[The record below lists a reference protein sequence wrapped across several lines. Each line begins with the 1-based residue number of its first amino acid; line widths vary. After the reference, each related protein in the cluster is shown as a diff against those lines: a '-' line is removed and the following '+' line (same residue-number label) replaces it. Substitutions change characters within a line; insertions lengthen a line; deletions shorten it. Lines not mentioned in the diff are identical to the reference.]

1 MSNLFVT
8 GMSGLQAFRQA
19 LDVTGQN
26 IANANTDGYVRQ
38 RADLV
43 ARESTPVGA
52 SWVGNGVE
60 VGRLAR
66 VVDDFLA
73 DQSRVS
79 QSNSARLE
87 VFAGQAARV
96 TNLLGDPSGGLSN
109 ALQRLNNAIEAIAT
123 EPASMAARQG
133 LVETLDAA
141 VSQMRGLD
149 ARLREL
155 DGSTHVRI
163 VAEASAVDG
172 LAVSLATLNRDIGVA
187 RATAGSAPNGLLD
200 QRDRLLDQL
209 AAKVSIRVVANDD
222 GAVNVYLSG
231 GQSLVLGDASV
242 RVATVNDPAD
252 IGRFRVVLRNGS
264 SSEDV
269 TRSISGGV
277 LGGLFEL
284 REEVL
289 DPARNEVGRI
299 ATALTSALNAQHQKG
314 VDFLGVPGGELL
326 SVGAPKTVVP
336 TDNTGVVTTSATL
349 TGARALTGADYELEW
364 QGTVWS
370 LRRLD
375 SGAAV
380 PFTGTGAAGSP
391 IAFDGL
397 SLLLGGTPAVG
408 DRVLLR
414 PTREAV
420 SQMRVEITAPS
431 RVAAAAPVRVSA
443 SVDNAGAARVTALE
457 VIDPTNPMLRT
468 PAAVTFPTPST
479 VCIDGG
485 PSQAWVV
492 GQPIEANGWR
502 LRISGAP
509 AAGDGFAITDN
520 GAGRGDNR
528 NAVLLSDALRSPL
541 LDAATSSL
549 ADAVTRLT
557 SGIGAVTQQAQRN
570 SEVQRLA
577 YEDSVKQRQSVSGVN
592 LDEEAANLLRY
603 QQAYQASA
611 QVIRTANEVFNMLI
625 DIAR

>member
-109 ALQRLNNAIEAIAT
+109 ALQRLTNAIEAVAT

-133 LVETLDAA
+133 LVETLDAT

-349 TGARALTGADYELEW
+349 TDASALTGADYELEW
-364 QGTVWS
+364 QGTAWS

-397 SLLLGGTPAVG
+397 SLLVSGTPAVG

-468 PAAVTFPTPST
+468 PAAVIFPTPST
-479 VCIDGG
+479 VSIDGG

-557 SGIGAVTQQAQRN
+557 SGVGAVTQQAQRN

-592 LDEEAANLLRY
+592 LDEEASNLLRY

-625 DIAR
+625 GIVR

>member
-1 MSNLFVT
+1 
-8 GMSGLQAFRQA
+8 MSGLQAFRQA

-109 ALQRLNNAIEAIAT
+109 ALQRLTNAIEAVAT

-349 TGARALTGADYELEW
+349 TDARALTGADYELEW

-397 SLLLGGTPAVG
+397 SLLVGGTPAVG

-468 PAAVTFPTPST
+468 PAAVIFPTPST
-479 VCIDGG
+479 VSIDGG
-485 PSQAWVV
+485 PSQAWAV

-592 LDEEAANLLRY
+592 LDEEASNLLRY

-625 DIAR
+625 GIVR

>member
-109 ALQRLNNAIEAIAT
+109 ALQRLTNAIEAVAT

-133 LVETLDAA
+133 LVETLDAT

-187 RATAGSAPNGLLD
+187 RATSGSAPNGLLD

-349 TGARALTGADYELEW
+349 TDASALTGADYELEW
-364 QGTVWS
+364 QGTAWS

-397 SLLLGGTPAVG
+397 SLLVGGTPAVG

-443 SVDNAGAARVTALE
+443 SVDNAGAARVIALE

-468 PAAVTFPTPST
+468 PAAVIFPTPST
-479 VCIDGG
+479 VSIDGG

-557 SGIGAVTQQAQRN
+557 SGVGAVTQQAQRN

-577 YEDSVKQRQSVSGVN
+577 YEDSVKQRQSVSDVN
-592 LDEEAANLLRY
+592 LDEEASNLLRY

-625 DIAR
+625 GIVR

>member
-109 ALQRLNNAIEAIAT
+109 ALQRLTNAIEAVAT

-133 LVETLDAA
+133 LVETLDAT

-289 DPARNEVGRI
+289 DPTRNEVGRI

-349 TGARALTGADYELEW
+349 TDASALTGADYELEW
-364 QGTVWS
+364 QGTAWS

-397 SLLLGGTPAVG
+397 SLLVGGTPAVG

-468 PAAVTFPTPST
+468 PAAVIFPTPST
-479 VCIDGG
+479 VSIDGG

-557 SGIGAVTQQAQRN
+557 SGVGAVTQQAQRN

-592 LDEEAANLLRY
+592 LDEEASNLLRY

-625 DIAR
+625 GIVR

>member
-109 ALQRLNNAIEAIAT
+109 ALQRLTNAIEAVAT

-133 LVETLDAA
+133 LVETLDAT

-349 TGARALTGADYELEW
+349 TDASALTGADYELEW
-364 QGTVWS
+364 QGTAWS

-397 SLLLGGTPAVG
+397 SLLVGGTPAVG

-468 PAAVTFPTPST
+468 PAAVIFPTPST
-479 VCIDGG
+479 VSIDGG

-557 SGIGAVTQQAQRN
+557 SGVGAVTQQAQRN

-592 LDEEAANLLRY
+592 LDEEASNLLRY

-625 DIAR
+625 GIVR

>member
-109 ALQRLNNAIEAIAT
+109 ALQRLTNAIEAVAT

-133 LVETLDAA
+133 LVETLDAT

-252 IGRFRVVLRNGS
+252 IGRFRVVLRNSS

-349 TGARALTGADYELEW
+349 ADASALTGADYELEW
-364 QGTVWS
+364 QGTAWS

-397 SLLLGGTPAVG
+397 SLLVGGTPAVG

-468 PAAVTFPTPST
+468 PAAVIFPTPST
-479 VCIDGG
+479 VSIDGG

-557 SGIGAVTQQAQRN
+557 SGVSAVTQQAQRN

-592 LDEEAANLLRY
+592 LDEEASNLLRY

-625 DIAR
+625 GIVR

>member
-1 MSNLFVT
+1 
-8 GMSGLQAFRQA
+8 
-19 LDVTGQN
+19 
-26 IANANTDGYVRQ
+26 
-38 RADLV
+38 
-43 ARESTPVGA
+43 
-52 SWVGNGVE
+52 
-60 VGRLAR
+60 
-66 VVDDFLA
+66 
-73 DQSRVS
+73 
-79 QSNSARLE
+79 
-87 VFAGQAARV
+87 
-96 TNLLGDPSGGLSN
+96 
-109 ALQRLNNAIEAIAT
+109 
-123 EPASMAARQG
+123 
-133 LVETLDAA
+133 
-141 VSQMRGLD
+141 MRGLD
-149 ARLREL
+149 TRLREL

-172 LAVSLATLNRDIGVA
+172 FAVSLATLNRDIGVA

-209 AAKVSIRVVANDD
+209 AAKVSIRVVANAD

-314 VDFLGVPGGELL
+314 VDFLGVPAGELL
-326 SVGAPKTVVP
+326 TVGAPKTVVP

-349 TGARALTGADYELEW
+349 TAASALTGADYELEW
-364 QGTVWS
+364 QGTAWS

-479 VCIDGG
+479 VSIDGG

-625 DIAR
+625 GIVR

>member
-38 RADLV
+38 RAHLV

-109 ALQRLNNAIEAIAT
+109 ALQRLTNAIEAVAT

-133 LVETLDAA
+133 LVETLDAT

-187 RATAGSAPNGLLD
+187 RATSGSAPNGLLD

-349 TGARALTGADYELEW
+349 TDARALTGADYELEW
-364 QGTVWS
+364 QGTAWS

-397 SLLLGGTPAVG
+397 SLLVGGTPAVG

-468 PAAVTFPTPST
+468 PAAVIFPTPST
-479 VCIDGG
+479 VSIDGG

-557 SGIGAVTQQAQRN
+557 SGVGAVTQQAQRN

-592 LDEEAANLLRY
+592 LDEEASNLLRY

-625 DIAR
+625 GIVR

>member
-109 ALQRLNNAIEAIAT
+109 ALQRLTNAIEAVAT

-133 LVETLDAA
+133 LVETLDAT

-187 RATAGSAPNGLLD
+187 RATSGSAPNGLLD

-349 TGARALTGADYELEW
+349 ADASALTGADYELEW
-364 QGTVWS
+364 QGTAWS

-397 SLLLGGTPAVG
+397 SLLVGGTPAVG

-443 SVDNAGAARVTALE
+443 SVDNAGAARVIALE

-468 PAAVTFPTPST
+468 PAAVIFPTPST
-479 VCIDGG
+479 VSIDGG

-541 LDAATSSL
+541 LDASTSSL

-557 SGIGAVTQQAQRN
+557 SGVGAVTQQAQRN

-592 LDEEAANLLRY
+592 LDEEASNLLRY

-625 DIAR
+625 GIVR

>member
-109 ALQRLNNAIEAIAT
+109 ALQRLTNAIEAVAT

-133 LVETLDAA
+133 LVETLDAT

-187 RATAGSAPNGLLD
+187 RATSGSAPNGLLD

-349 TGARALTGADYELEW
+349 TDASALTGADYELEW
-364 QGTVWS
+364 QGTAWS

-397 SLLLGGTPAVG
+397 SLLVGGTPAVG

-468 PAAVTFPTPST
+468 PAAVIFPTPST
-479 VCIDGG
+479 VSIDGG

-528 NAVLLSDALRSPL
+528 NAVLLSDALRSPM

-557 SGIGAVTQQAQRN
+557 SGVGAVTQQAQRN

-592 LDEEAANLLRY
+592 LDEEASNLLRY

-625 DIAR
+625 GIVR

>member
-109 ALQRLNNAIEAIAT
+109 ALQRLTNAIEAVAT

-133 LVETLDAA
+133 LVETLGAT

-349 TGARALTGADYELEW
+349 TDASALTGADYELEW
-364 QGTVWS
+364 QGTAWS

-397 SLLLGGTPAVG
+397 SLLVSGTPAVG

-443 SVDNAGAARVTALE
+443 SVDNAGAARVIALE

-468 PAAVTFPTPST
+468 PAAVIFPTPST
-479 VCIDGG
+479 VSIDGG

-557 SGIGAVTQQAQRN
+557 SGVGAVTQQAQRN

-592 LDEEAANLLRY
+592 LDEEASNLLRY

-625 DIAR
+625 GIVR

>member
-109 ALQRLNNAIEAIAT
+109 ALQRLTNAIEAVAT

-133 LVETLDAA
+133 LVETLDAT

-187 RATAGSAPNGLLD
+187 RATSGSAPNGLLD

-349 TGARALTGADYELEW
+349 TDASALTGADYELEW
-364 QGTVWS
+364 QGTAWS

-397 SLLLGGTPAVG
+397 SLLVGGTPAVG

-468 PAAVTFPTPST
+468 PAAVIFPTPST
-479 VCIDGG
+479 VSIDGG

-557 SGIGAVTQQAQRN
+557 SGVGAVTQQAQRN

-592 LDEEAANLLRY
+592 LDEEASNLLRY

-625 DIAR
+625 GIVR

>member
-109 ALQRLNNAIEAIAT
+109 ALQRLTNAIEAVAT

-326 SVGAPKTVVP
+326 SVGTPKTVVP

-349 TGARALTGADYELEW
+349 TDARALTGADYELEW

-397 SLLLGGTPAVG
+397 SLLVGGTPAVG

-468 PAAVTFPTPST
+468 PAAVIFPTPST
-479 VCIDGG
+479 VSIDGG
-485 PSQAWVV
+485 PSQAWAV

-557 SGIGAVTQQAQRN
+557 SGVGAVTQQAQRN

-592 LDEEAANLLRY
+592 LDEEASNLLRY

-625 DIAR
+625 GIVR